1 MPPTLEAPRALRR
14 RLDKIRRNEGLH
26 AFLKSVEQRSI
37 EQRLPPKKFTPRL
50 AAPKTEVLSDPT
62 PERAG
67 KAIEVAKAPS
77 VPFNSQIL
85 GAAQKYAKQLGPEA
99 MLILEQFYSIGI
111 RGMNSRGL
119 TASYDGFK
127 VDVSRTSYEHL
138 GASERDAHEQFMD
151 AMARM
156 PPELRRIA
164 VEMVLETPPDGKV
177 APRKPVEI
185 GEAVSGYTDHRRA
198 HGAAVALL
206 RAISWCIQPAL
217 GSRRRK

>member
-1 MPPTLEAPRALRR
+1 MPPVLEAPRALRR
-14 RLDKIRRNEGLH
+14 RYDKIRRNEGLH
-26 AFLKSVEQRSI
+26 AFLRAVEKRSI
-37 EQRLPPKKFTPRL
+37 EQRLPPRKAVAKL
-50 AAPKTEVLSDPT
+50 AAAKTEVLADPT
-62 PERAG
+62 PERAE
-67 KAIEVAKAPS
+67 KAVEVVKAKA

-99 MLILEQFYSIGI
+99 MLILEQFYAIGI

-138 GASERDAHEQFMD
+138 GASERDAHEQFRD

-164 VEMVLETPPDGKV
+164 VELVLETPPDGHS
-177 APRKPVEI
+177 APRTPVKV